1 LDDFLSENPFLS
13 PIPLGRLYENIDPAK
28 PYMLEDPIRRAVWSG
43 SLAPYIANKVQM
55 SLSHIL
61 TKENVGVHKD
71 FGLVV
76 FKDVAKKREGISD
89 SSENYQHYSSFLTE
103 TIQRLHGF
111 ESLNALP
118 VEMDI
123 YLKDL
128 TDPNVK
134 EDDIVDHPIALP
146 GRVFGDVSVEAYRLL
161 RKQYPVV
168 KNGKEILAHRIIEAV
183 GAKFKD
189 ALTVSLDSGL
199 LPKFL
204 PLKWQNIYPANKYPW
219 IPKPQLIISQ
229 KEAGEIV
236 IEIHRH
242 GYVHLVEVG
251 VDAIVTS
258 NFPGF
263 SGDKFTRMEV
273 LALIRR
279 IFPEY
284 LNTIFKEFKM
294 DNLYEDLQIRER
306 NPIPSLYSA
315 QGDGVYAEVI
325 VMFIGF

>member
-1 LDDFLSENPFLS
+1 MSGKRAFCTAVETGRKTPEFCYLLGFSGVVALPGDRFQPLDDFLSENPFLS

-43 SLAPYIANKVQM
+43 SLAPYIANKVKM

-76 FKDVAKKREGISD
+76 FKDVPKKREGISD

-103 TIQRLHGF
+103 TIQRLHGS

-134 EDDIVDHPIALP
+134 EDDILDHPIALP

-161 RKQYPVV
+161 CKQYPVV
-168 KNGKEILAHRIIEAV
+168 KNGKEILADRIIEAV

-189 ALTVSLDSGL
+189 ALTWTIAKIL
-199 LPKFL
+199 
-204 PLKWQNIYPANKYPW
+204 
-219 IPKPQLIISQ
+219 
-229 KEAGEIV
+229 
-236 IEIHRH
+236 
-242 GYVHLVEVG
+242 
-251 VDAIVTS
+251 TS
-258 NFPGF
+258 E
-263 SGDKFTRMEV
+263 M
-273 LALIRR
+273 A
-279 IFPEY
+279 
-284 LNTIFKEFKM
+284 
-294 DNLYEDLQIRER
+294 ED
-306 NPIPSLYSA
+306 IPS
-315 QGDGVYAEVI
+315 
-325 VMFIGF
+325 

>member
-1 LDDFLSENPFLS
+1 MGEKGGATWGLWRTMAVRWCG
-13 PIPLGRLYENIDPAK
+13 LGGEVLRRCSRGGRGCSAHEPRDGESVNALAVVAASQRCGFSGVVALPGDRLYENIDPAK

-43 SLAPYIANKVQM
+43 SLAPYIANKVKM

-76 FKDVAKKREGISD
+76 FKDVPKKREGISD

-103 TIQRLHGF
+103 TIQRLHGS

-134 EDDIVDHPIALP
+134 EDDILDHPIALP

-161 RKQYPVV
+161 CKQYPVV
-168 KNGKEILAHRIIEAV
+168 KNGKEILADRIIEAV

-189 ALTVSLDSGL
+189 ALTWTIAKIL
-199 LPKFL
+199 
-204 PLKWQNIYPANKYPW
+204 
-219 IPKPQLIISQ
+219 
-229 KEAGEIV
+229 
-236 IEIHRH
+236 
-242 GYVHLVEVG
+242 
-251 VDAIVTS
+251 TS
-258 NFPGF
+258 E
-263 SGDKFTRMEV
+263 M
-273 LALIRR
+273 A
-279 IFPEY
+279 
-284 LNTIFKEFKM
+284 
-294 DNLYEDLQIRER
+294 ED
-306 NPIPSLYSA
+306 IPS
-315 QGDGVYAEVI
+315 
-325 VMFIGF
+325 